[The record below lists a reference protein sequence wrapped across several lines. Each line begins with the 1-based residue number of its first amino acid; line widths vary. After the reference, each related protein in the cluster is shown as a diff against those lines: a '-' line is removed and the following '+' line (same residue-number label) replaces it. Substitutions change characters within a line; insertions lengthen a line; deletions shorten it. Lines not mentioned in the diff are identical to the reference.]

1 MQLCGWVDRRR
12 DHGGVIFIDLR
23 DRSGT
28 VQITVDPDLGADA
41 FAVAEHLRS
50 ETVLQVEG
58 KVRARPGDSLNDK
71 LATGAVEVLA
81 SGITVLNSVKGNLP
95 FPVSVHDEENTR
107 EELRLR
113 HRYLDLRRKRMN
125 DNLRLRAQT
134 IQAARRFLEDAG
146 FIEVET
152 PVLTRSTP
160 EGARDYVLPS
170 RVCGGEWFA
179 LPQSPQLFKQLLM
192 VGGIERY
199 YQVARCFR
207 DEDLRADR
215 QPEFTQLDIEMSFM
229 DQEQILE
236 LNESLICAIWK
247 AVKGIE
253 LPRPFPR
260 MTWHDAMERYGTDRP
275 DTRYGM
281 ELTNV
286 SDIVKDMGFKVF
298 SGAVKSGGAVKCI
311 AVPGGNDAVSNV
323 RIKPGGDVFSEAQKA
338 GAGGLAFIRVRD
350 GGEIDTI
357 GAIKD
362 NLSDEQK
369 QELLSRTGA
378 EPGTLLLFG
387 AGDTATVNKALD
399 RVRQY
404 LAKELGMVKADRDND
419 QWNFLWVVDF
429 PMFEFNSDENRYE
442 ALHHPFCAPN
452 AEDLGSDAS
461 KWADTLPGAR
471 AQAYDLVL
479 NGLELGG
486 GSLRIHDSALQR
498 QVLQTVGL
506 PLEEAQEQFGFLM
519 DALDVGAP
527 PHGGLAFGVDRMVM
541 LLAGEESI
549 RDTIAFPKTQ
559 QARCLMTSA
568 QGALPTSS
576 WRNCTWPAPG
586 LSPTRKTEGG
596 YWAEQI
602 PKGISAF
609 VAPRPTARNP
619 EVGLHKAS
627 FCPASP
633 DGPGGPVS
641 AAAAAQ
647 RICCGFISRT
657 SAGSTCSPM
666 RRRSPWP
673 AWCSAVKH
681 CCSSNGSWLRAMP
694 PSVNCTVSKNC
705 NAGKP
710 TSTATGQ
717 PSRNGPGRQ
726 DCPCPSCSS
735 GLTWAIR
742 PGLSRPSWRPRI

>member
-1 MQLCGWVDRRR
+1 MRSNGCGDLREQNIDQQVQLCGWVDRSR
-12 DHGGVIFIDLR
+12 DHGGVIFVDLR

-28 VQITVDPDLGADA
+28 VLITVDPDLGAEA

-81 SGITVLNSVKGNLP
+81 NGITVLNSVKGNLP

-298 SGAVKSGGAVKCI
+298 SGAVKAGGAVKCI

-378 EPGTLLLFG
+378 EPGALLLFG

-429 PMFEFNSDENRYE
+429 PMFEFNGDENRYE

-452 AEDLGSDAS
+452 AEDLGGDAS
-461 KWADTLPGAR
+461 KWSETLPGAR

-479 NGLELGG
+479 NGLDLLLERLDRRRLHAPVDAVADEREKEKERKRRKELKKQRREAGEGGEGGEGG
-486 GSLRIHDSALQR
+486 GDGGDGGDGGGDGS
-498 QVLQTVGL
+498 G
-506 PLEEAQEQFGFLM
+506 GG
-519 DALDVGAP
+519 GA
-527 PHGGLAFGVDRMVM
+527 
-541 LLAGEESI
+541 
-549 RDTIAFPKTQ
+549 
-559 QARCLMTSA
+559 
-568 QGALPTSS
+568 
-576 WRNCTWPAPG
+576 
-586 LSPTRKTEGG
+586 
-596 YWAEQI
+596 
-602 PKGISAF
+602 
-609 VAPRPTARNP
+609 
-619 EVGLHKAS
+619 
-627 FCPASP
+627 
-633 DGPGGPVS
+633 VS
-641 AAAAAQ
+641 Y
-647 RICCGFISRT
+647 T
-657 SAGSTCSPM
+657 
-666 RRRSPWP
+666 
-673 AWCSAVKH
+673 H
-681 CCSSNGSWLRAMP
+681 LRAHE
-694 PSVNCTVSKNC
+694 T
-705 NAGKP
+705 
-710 TSTATGQ
+710 
-717 PSRNGPGRQ
+717 
-726 DCPCPSCSS
+726 
-735 GLTWAIR
+735 
-742 PGLSRPSWRPRI
+742 

>member
-1 MQLCGWVDRRR
+1 MRSNGCGDLRKQQIDEQVKLCGWVDRRR

-50 ETVLQVEG
+50 ETVLQVSG
-58 KVRARPGDSLNDK
+58 KVRARPAESLNDR
-71 LATGAVEVLA
+71 LATGEVEVLA
-81 SGITVLNSVKGNLP
+81 SAITVLNGVKGNLP
-95 FPVSVHDEENTR
+95 FPVSIHDEENTR
-107 EELRLR
+107 EDLRLR

-134 IQAARRFLEDAG
+134 IQTARRFLEDEG

-160 EGARDYVLPS
+160 EGARDYILPS

-192 VGGIERY
+192 VGGIEKY

-215 QPEFTQLDIEMSFM
+215 QPEFTQLDMEMSFM
-229 DQEQILE
+229 GQEEILD
-236 LNESLICAIWK
+236 LNERLICSIWK
-247 AVKGIE
+247 TVKGIE

-298 SGAVKSGGAVKCI
+298 SGAVKNGGSVKCI

-323 RIKPGGDVFSEAQKA
+323 RIKPGGDVFSEAQQA

-350 GGEIDTI
+350 GGEIDSI

-362 NLSDEQK
+362 NLSEEQK
-369 QELLSRTGA
+369 AELLSCTGA
-378 EPGTLLLFG
+378 EPGTLILFG

-404 LAKELGMVKADRDND
+404 LARELGMVKPDREND

-452 AEDLGSDAS
+452 TDDLGSDADQ
-461 KWADTLPGAR
+461 WANTLPGAR

-506 PLEEAQEQFGFLM
+506 PLEEAQAQFGFLIE
-519 DALDVGAP
+519 ALDMGAP
-527 PHGGLAFGVDRMVM
+527 PHGGLAFGLDRMVM

-559 QARCLMTSA
+559 QARCLMTA
-568 QGALPTSS
+568 A
-576 WRNCTWPAPG
+576 PAG
-586 LSPTRKTEGG
+586 
-596 YWAEQI
+596 
-602 PKGISAF
+602 
-609 VAPRPTARNP
+609 V
-619 EVGLHKAS
+619 
-627 FCPASP
+627 
-633 DGPGGPVS
+633 
-641 AAAAAQ
+641 
-647 RICCGFISRT
+647 
-657 SAGSTCSPM
+657 
-666 RRRSPWP
+666 
-673 AWCSAVKH
+673 
-681 CCSSNGSWLRAMP
+681 
-694 PSVNCTVSKNC
+694 
-705 NAGKP
+705 AGKQLEELHVA
-710 TSTATGQ
+710 STWVDPKADGE
-717 PSRNGPGRQ
+717 
-726 DCPCPSCSS
+726 D
-735 GLTWAIR
+735 
-742 PGLSRPSWRPRI
+742 

>member
-1 MQLCGWVDRRR
+1 MRSNGCGDLREQNIDQQVQLCGWVDRRR

-58 KVRARPGDSLNDK
+58 KVRARPGESLNDK

-298 SGAVKSGGAVKCI
+298 SGAVKAGGAVKCI

-378 EPGTLLLFG
+378 EPGTCLLY
-387 AGDTATVNKALD
+387 TSPSPRD
-399 RVRQY
+399 RQKSR
-404 LAKELGMVKADRDND
+404 M
-419 QWNFLWVVDF
+419 
-429 PMFEFNSDENRYE
+429 PS
-442 ALHHPFCAPN
+442 
-452 AEDLGSDAS
+452 
-461 KWADTLPGAR
+461 
-471 AQAYDLVL
+471 
-479 NGLELGG
+479 
-486 GSLRIHDSALQR
+486 SA
-498 QVLQTVGL
+498 
-506 PLEEAQEQFGFLM
+506 
-519 DALDVGAP
+519 
-527 PHGGLAFGVDRMVM
+527 
-541 LLAGEESI
+541 
-549 RDTIAFPKTQ
+549 
-559 QARCLMTSA
+559 
-568 QGALPTSS
+568 
-576 WRNCTWPAPG
+576 
-586 LSPTRKTEGG
+586 
-596 YWAEQI
+596 
-602 PKGISAF
+602 
-609 VAPRPTARNP
+609 
-619 EVGLHKAS
+619 
-627 FCPASP
+627 
-633 DGPGGPVS
+633 
-641 AAAAAQ
+641 
-647 RICCGFISRT
+647 
-657 SAGSTCSPM
+657 
-666 RRRSPWP
+666 
-673 AWCSAVKH
+673 
-681 CCSSNGSWLRAMP
+681 
-694 PSVNCTVSKNC
+694 
-705 NAGKP
+705 
-710 TSTATGQ
+710 
-717 PSRNGPGRQ
+717 
-726 DCPCPSCSS
+726 
-735 GLTWAIR
+735 
-742 PGLSRPSWRPRI
+742 

>member
-1 MQLCGWVDRRR
+1 MRSNGCGDLRKQHIDKQVQLCGWVDRRR

-28 VQITVDPDLGADA
+28 VQITVDPDLGAEA

-50 ETVLQVEG
+50 ETVLQVNG
-58 KVRARPGDSLNDK
+58 KVRARPAESLNDK

-81 SGITVLNSVKGNLP
+81 SSIEVLNSVKGNLP

-113 HRYLDLRRKRMN
+113 YRYLDLRRKRMN

-134 IQAARRFLEDAG
+134 IQAARRFLEEQS

-247 AVKGIE
+247 AVKDIE

-281 ELTNV
+281 ELVTV

-298 SGAVKSGGAVKCI
+298 SGAVKSGGAVKVI
-311 AVPGGNDAVSNV
+311 AVPGGNDAISNV
-323 RIKPGGDVFSEAQKA
+323 RIKPGGDVFSEAQAA
-338 GAGGLAFIRVRD
+338 GAGGLAFIRVRE

-362 NLSDEQK
+362 NLSDAQK
-369 QELLSRTGA
+369 QELISRTGA
-378 EPGTLLLFG
+378 QPGTLLLFG

-404 LAKELGMVKADRDND
+404 LAKELGLVQADRDND

-429 PMFEFNSDENRYE
+429 PMFEFNSDENRFE

-452 AEDLGSDAS
+452 AADLGNDPSE
-461 KWADTLPGAR
+461 WAKTLPEAR

-506 PLEEAQEQFGFLM
+506 PIEEAQEQFGFLM
-519 DALDVGAP
+519 DALDAGAP

-559 QARCLMTSA
+559 QARCLMT
-568 QGALPTSS
+568 
-576 WRNCTWPAPG
+576 NAPG
-586 LSPTRKTEGG
+586 G
-596 YWAEQI
+596 
-602 PKGISAF
+602 
-609 VAPRPTARNP
+609 VANKQL
-619 EVGLHKAS
+619 EELHVAS
-627 FCPASP
+627 
-633 DGPGGPVS
+633 
-641 AAAAAQ
+641 
-647 RICCGFISRT
+647 
-657 SAGSTCSPM
+657 
-666 RRRSPWP
+666 
-673 AWCSAVKH
+673 
-681 CCSSNGSWLRAMP
+681 
-694 PSVNCTVSKNC
+694 
-705 NAGKP
+705 
-710 TSTATGQ
+710 
-717 PSRNGPGRQ
+717 
-726 DCPCPSCSS
+726 
-735 GLTWAIR
+735 TWVEEDEEDAN
-742 PGLSRPSWRPRI
+742 

>member
-1 MQLCGWVDRRR
+1 MRSNGCGDLRKQHIDKQVQLCGWVDRRR

-28 VQITVDPDLGADA
+28 VQITVDPDLGAEA

-58 KVRARPGDSLNDK
+58 KVRGRPAESLNEK

-81 SGITVLNSVKGNLP
+81 SSITVLNSVKGNLP

-134 IQAARRFLEDAG
+134 IQAARRFLEDEG

-170 RVCGGEWFA
+170 RVCGGDWFA

-281 ELTNV
+281 ELVTV
-286 SDIVKDMGFKVF
+286 SDIVKEMGFKVF
-298 SGAVKSGGAVKCI
+298 SGAVKSGGAVKVI
-311 AVPGGNDAVSNV
+311 AVPGGNDALSNV
-323 RIKPGGDVFSEAQKA
+323 RIKPGGDVFGEAQAA
-338 GAGGLAFIRVRD
+338 GAGGLAFIRVRE

-369 QELLSRTGA
+369 QELLSRPGA
-378 EPGTLLLFG
+378 QPGTLLLFG

-404 LAKELGMVKADRDND
+404 LARELDMVQADRDND

-429 PMFEFNSDENRYE
+429 PMFEFNSDENRFE

-452 AEDLGSDAS
+452 AEDLGNDPSE
-461 KWADTLPGAR
+461 WAKTLPQAR

-559 QARCLMTSA
+559 QARCLMT
-568 QGALPTSS
+568 
-576 WRNCTWPAPG
+576 NAPG
-586 LSPTRKTEGG
+586 
-596 YWAEQI
+596 A
-602 PKGISAF
+602 
-609 VAPRPTARNP
+609 VAGKQL
-619 EVGLHKAS
+619 EELHVAS
-627 FCPASP
+627 TWVEES
-633 DGPGGPVS
+633 D
-641 AAAAAQ
+641 AAA
-647 RICCGFISRT
+647 
-657 SAGSTCSPM
+657 
-666 RRRSPWP
+666 
-673 AWCSAVKH
+673 
-681 CCSSNGSWLRAMP
+681 N
-694 PSVNCTVSKNC
+694 
-705 NAGKP
+705 
-710 TSTATGQ
+710 
-717 PSRNGPGRQ
+717 
-726 DCPCPSCSS
+726 
-735 GLTWAIR
+735 
-742 PGLSRPSWRPRI
+742 

>member
-1 MQLCGWVDRRR
+1 MRSNGCGDLRKQQIDEQVQLCGWVDRRR

-28 VQITVDPDLGADA
+28 VQITVDPDLGAEA

-50 ETVLQVEG
+50 ETVLQVKG
-58 KVRARPGDSLNDK
+58 KVRARPDESLNER

-81 SGITVLNSVKGNLP
+81 STITVLNRVKGNLP
-95 FPVSVHDEENTR
+95 FPVSIHDEENTR

-134 IQAARRFLEDAG
+134 IQTARRFLEDEG

-160 EGARDYVLPS
+160 EGARDYILPS

-192 VGGIERY
+192 VGGLEKY

-215 QPEFTQLDIEMSFM
+215 QPEFTQLDMEMSFM
-229 DQEQILE
+229 DQEQILD
-236 LNESLICAIWK
+236 LNERLICTIWK
-247 AVKGIE
+247 TAKGID

-298 SGAVKSGGAVKCI
+298 SGAVKAGGSVKCI

-323 RIKPGGDVFSEAQKA
+323 RIKPGGDVFSEAQQA

-362 NLSDEQK
+362 NLSEEQTK
-369 QELLSRTGA
+369 ELLSRTGA

-404 LAKELGMVKADRDND
+404 LARELGMVKADQEND

-452 AEDLGSDAS
+452 TTDLGSDEAM
-461 KWADTLPGAR
+461 WADTLPNAR

-486 GSLRIHDSALQR
+486 GSLRIHDSSLQR

-506 PLEEAQEQFGFLM
+506 PLAEAEEQFGFLIE
-519 DALDVGAP
+519 ALDMGAP
-527 PHGGLAFGVDRMVM
+527 PHGGLAFGLDRMVM

-559 QARCLMTSA
+559 QARCLMTAAPAKVADQQLEDLHVAS
-568 QGALPTSS
+568 
-576 WRNCTWPAPG
+576 TWVDP
-586 LSPTRKTEGG
+586 
-596 YWAEQI
+596 
-602 PKGISAF
+602 
-609 VAPRPTARNP
+609 
-619 EVGLHKAS
+619 
-627 FCPASP
+627 
-633 DGPGGPVS
+633 
-641 AAAAAQ
+641 
-647 RICCGFISRT
+647 
-657 SAGSTCSPM
+657 
-666 RRRSPWP
+666 
-673 AWCSAVKH
+673 
-681 CCSSNGSWLRAMP
+681 
-694 PSVNCTVSKNC
+694 
-705 NAGKP
+705 NADDD
-710 TSTATGQ
+710 A
-717 PSRNGPGRQ
+717 
-726 DCPCPSCSS
+726 
-735 GLTWAIR
+735 
-742 PGLSRPSWRPRI
+742 

>member
-1 MQLCGWVDRRR
+1 MRSNGCGDLRKENIDAVVQLCGWVDRRR

-28 VQITVDPDLGADA
+28 VQITVDPDLAAEA

-50 ETVLQVEG
+50 ETVLQVHG
-58 KVRARPGDSLNDK
+58 KVRARPAESLNDK

-81 SGITVLNSVKGNLP
+81 SDIVVLNKVTGTLP

-125 DNLRLRAQT
+125 DNLRLRALT
-134 IQAARRFLEDAG
+134 IQVARRFLEDEG
-146 FIEVET
+146 LIEVET

-170 RVCGGEWFA
+170 RVCGGDWFA

-215 QPEFTQLDIEMSFM
+215 QPEFTQLDMEMSFM
-229 DQEQILE
+229 DAEQILQ

-247 AVKGIE
+247 SVKGIE

-260 MTWHDAMERYGTDRP
+260 MTWHEAMERYGTDRP

-281 ELTNV
+281 ELVTV
-286 SDIVKDMGFKVF
+286 SDIVQDMGFKVF
-298 SGAVKSGGAVKCI
+298 SGAVKSGGSVKVI
-311 AVPGGNDAVSNV
+311 AVPGGNDALSNV
-323 RIKPGGDVFSEAQKA
+323 RIKPGGDVFSEAQAA
-338 GAGGLAFIRVRD
+338 GAGGLAFIRVRE

-362 NLSDEQK
+362 NLSEEQK
-369 QELLSRTGA
+369 AELLERTGA
-378 EPGTLLLFG
+378 TPGTLLLFG
-387 AGDTATVNKALD
+387 AGETTIVNKALD

-404 LAKELGMVKADRDND
+404 LAKELNLIKPDRQND
-419 QWNFLWVVDF
+419 TWNFLWVVDF
-429 PMFEFNSDENRYE
+429 PMFEFNSDEDRYE

-452 AEDLGSDAS
+452 KDDLGSDPGQ
-461 KWADTLPGAR
+461 WATTLPKAR

-506 PLEEAQEQFGFLM
+506 PLEKAEEQFGFLIN
-519 DALDVGAP
+519 ALDMGAP

-541 LLAGEESI
+541 LLAGEDSI

-559 QARCLMTSA
+559 QARCLMTDA
-568 QGALPTSS
+568 PSS
-576 WRNCTWPAPG
+576 VSEKQLQELHVSSTWVDPADD
-586 LSPTRKTEGG
+586 E
-596 YWAEQI
+596 
-602 PKGISAF
+602 
-609 VAPRPTARNP
+609 
-619 EVGLHKAS
+619 
-627 FCPASP
+627 
-633 DGPGGPVS
+633 D
-641 AAAAAQ
+641 
-647 RICCGFISRT
+647 
-657 SAGSTCSPM
+657 
-666 RRRSPWP
+666 
-673 AWCSAVKH
+673 
-681 CCSSNGSWLRAMP
+681 
-694 PSVNCTVSKNC
+694 
-705 NAGKP
+705 
-710 TSTATGQ
+710 
-717 PSRNGPGRQ
+717 
-726 DCPCPSCSS
+726 
-735 GLTWAIR
+735 
-742 PGLSRPSWRPRI
+742 

>member
-1 MQLCGWVDRRR
+1 MRSNGCGDLRKQQIDDQVQLCGWVDRRR

-28 VQITVDPDLGADA
+28 VQVTVDPDLGADA

-50 ETVLQVEG
+50 ESVLQVG
-58 KVRARPGDSLNDK
+58 GTVRARPEESRNER
-71 LATGAVEVLA
+71 LATGDVEVLA
-81 SGITVLNSVKGNLP
+81 SSITVLNGVKGTLP
-95 FPVSVHDEENTR
+95 FPVSIHDEENTR

-125 DNLRLRAQT
+125 DNLRLRAHT
-134 IQAARRFLEDAG
+134 IQTARRFLEDEG

-160 EGARDYVLPS
+160 EGARDYILPS

-215 QPEFTQLDIEMSFM
+215 QPEFTQLDMEMSFM
-229 DQEQILE
+229 DQDEILD
-236 LNESLICAIWK
+236 LNERLICSIWK
-247 AVKGIE
+247 AVKGVE

-260 MTWHDAMERYGTDRP
+260 MTWQDAMERYGTDRP

-286 SDIVKDMGFKVF
+286 SDIVASMGFKVF
-298 SGAVKSGGAVKCI
+298 SGAVKAGGSVKCI

-323 RIKPGGDVFSEAQKA
+323 RIKPGGDVFSEAQQA
-338 GAGGLAFIRVRD
+338 GAGGLAFIRVRE

-362 NLSDEQK
+362 NLSEEQK
-369 QELLSRTGA
+369 QELLQRTGA
-378 EPGTLLLFG
+378 EAGTLLLFG

-404 LAKELGMVKADRDND
+404 LARELGLVPADRDND

-429 PMFEFNSDENRYE
+429 PMFEFNADENRLE

-452 AEDLGSDAS
+452 GNDLGSDPAA
-461 KWADTLPGAR
+461 WADTLPGAR

-498 QVLQTVGL
+498 QVLQTIGL
-506 PLEEAQEQFGFLM
+506 PEAEAKEQFGFLIE
-519 DALDVGAP
+519 ALDMGAP
-527 PHGGLAFGVDRMVM
+527 PHGGLAFGLDRMVM

-559 QARCLMTSA
+559 QARCLMTA
-568 QGALPTSS
+568 A
-576 WRNCTWPAPG
+576 PAG
-586 LSPTRKTEGG
+586 VSERQLE
-596 YWAEQI
+596 E
-602 PKGISAF
+602 
-609 VAPRPTARNP
+609 
-619 EVGLHKAS
+619 LH
-627 FCPASP
+627 
-633 DGPGGPVS
+633 V
-641 AAAAAQ
+641 
-647 RICCGFISRT
+647 
-657 SAGSTCSPM
+657 
-666 RRRSPWP
+666 
-673 AWCSAVKH
+673 
-681 CCSSNGSWLRAMP
+681 
-694 PSVNCTVSKNC
+694 
-705 NAGKP
+705 
-710 TSTATGQ
+710 TSTWVD
-717 PSRNGPGRQ
+717 PE
-726 DCPCPSCSS
+726 
-735 GLTWAIR
+735 
-742 PGLSRPSWRPRI
+742 

>member
-1 MQLCGWVDRRR
+1 MRSHGCGDLRIDAIGEAVQLGGWVDRRR

-28 VQITVDPDLGADA
+28 VQITVDPDLAPAA
-41 FAVAEHLRS
+41 FAVAERLRN
-50 ETVLQVEG
+50 ETVLRVEG
-58 KVRARPGDSLNDK
+58 KVRARPAESLNER
-71 LATGAVEVLA
+71 LATGAIEVLA
-81 SGITVLNSVKGNLP
+81 AGITVLNEVRGNLP

-113 HRYLDLRRKRMN
+113 HRYLDLRRERMGR
-125 DNLRLRAQT
+125 NLRLRHAT
-134 IQAARRFLEDAG
+134 VKAARGYLEAEG

-160 EGARDYVLPS
+160 EGARDYLVPS

-215 QPEFTQLDIEMSFM
+215 QPEFTQLDMEMSFM
-229 DQEQILE
+229 DQEEILA
-236 LNESLICAIWK
+236 LNEGLIAAIWK
-247 AVKGIE
+247 QVKGIE

-260 MTWHDAMERYGTDRP
+260 LTWHEAMARYGTDRP

-281 ELTNV
+281 ELTDA
-286 SDIVKDMGFKVF
+286 SDIVRDMGFKVF
-298 SGAVKSGGAVKCI
+298 SGAVAAGGSVKCI
-311 AVPGGNDAVSNV
+311 AVAGGNEAVSNV

-338 GAGGLAFIRVRD
+338 GAGGLAFIRVRA

-362 NLSDEQK
+362 NLTAERK
-369 QELLSRTGA
+369 AELLERTGA
-378 EPGTLLLFG
+378 TEGTLLLFG

-404 LAKELGMVKADRDND
+404 LARELGLVPAERDND

-429 PMFEFNSDENRYE
+429 PMFEFNAGENRLE

-452 AEDLGSDAS
+452 SEDLGGDPAA
-461 KWADTLPGAR
+461 WAATLPTAR

-486 GSLRIHDSALQR
+486 GSLRIHDAALQR
-498 QVLQTVGL
+498 QVLQTIGL
-506 PLEEAQEQFGFLM
+506 PLEEAERQFGFLM
-519 DALDVGAP
+519 EALDMGAP
-527 PHGGLAFGVDRMVM
+527 PHGGIAFGMDRLVM

-559 QARCLMTSA
+559 QARCLMTQA
-568 QGALPTSS
+568 
-576 WRNCTWPAPG
+576 PAD
-586 LSPTRKTEGG
+586 
-596 YWAEQI
+596 
-602 PKGISAF
+602 
-609 VAPRPTARNP
+609 VAPKQL
-619 EVGLHKAS
+619 EELHVAS
-627 FCPASP
+627 
-633 DGPGGPVS
+633 
-641 AAAAAQ
+641 
-647 RICCGFISRT
+647 
-657 SAGSTCSPM
+657 
-666 RRRSPWP
+666 
-673 AWCSAVKH
+673 
-681 CCSSNGSWLRAMP
+681 
-694 PSVNCTVSKNC
+694 
-705 NAGKP
+705 
-710 TSTATGQ
+710 
-717 PSRNGPGRQ
+717 
-726 DCPCPSCSS
+726 
-735 GLTWAIR
+735 TWSDEE
-742 PGLSRPSWRPRI
+742 G